1 MYHVECVINR
11 LNACE
16 KSFKILKCSPE
27 AVNQRWTENTM
38 LNVKKR
44 NRTNNA
50 VQNTT
55 QKILKIEQL
64 LIPMMNTGA
73 PEG

>member
-1 MYHVECVINR
+1 MYHVECVING

-16 KSFKILKCSPE
+16 KNFKILKCSSE